1 MALPRRVWLTVAL
14 SAALCAVLIAEVW
27 GAQGG
32 VLRLPL
38 RMGGAD
44 GFPAPFLYGLGV
56 AMYAAWYGTLFQLP
70 RREVW
75 ARAIRLGFCLHL
87 LALLAQLFAAVV
99 QHPPD
104 SLSIW
109 YLRYLDALWVTV
121 VAAGFVLA
129 WRWTTAW
136 RLARTADPHLFFLP
150 LLIGYAAFWVSSLRL
165 APGLA
170 IAASVVGLCA
180 GAASRLPLGRI
191 AVTRLRDFVRHERA
205 FLLLTF
211 CLALGLRLFY
221 TTRVMSNPNYWET
234 GSDGPA
240 YDALALSLLH
250 GGETSWS
257 HIPLFAPGYVRF
269 LALVYWLL
277 GRNYFAVCAVQSA
290 IGASACL
297 LMYAVAKRLFGLP
310 TARLSALFGAVNF
323 SMVFAAA
330 AIGHQAL
337 DLFWTLA
344 VVWCLVRYAEDPAR
358 WGRWLF
364 VVGML
369 LGWAA
374 VTREGNIAFWL
385 LLLGWFALGAR
396 AALGWRKAI
405 PHALALSLGCVVVLA
420 PFVAGKGGGIS
431 GRLGAQWFIMN
442 YSGVDLHAWWNPW
455 TDPGAAWA
463 RVMEQ
468 PLEVVR
474 RVGGEILQGFNAI
487 FLNQGYGGFD
497 VVALVRGSAYFYA
510 IWGYAYLLAFWGLW
524 LVVRDA
530 LRWPIQRLGWWL
542 LVVVL
547 VSRALPHL
555 LFEGSFRHRVPME
568 PFLIILAAYGA
579 IRLLQRPSAPQSF
592 LLTR

>member
-1 MALPRRVWLTVAL
+1 MALQRRVWLTVAF

-44 GFPAPFLYGLGV
+44 GFPVPFLYWLGV
-56 AMYAAWYGTLFQLP
+56 AIYAAWYGKLFQLP
-70 RREVW
+70 RRELW
-75 ARAIRLGFCLHL
+75 ARAIRMGFCLHL
-87 LALLAQLFAAVV
+87 LALWAQLFAEVV
-99 QHPPD
+99 QHPPVH
-104 SLSIW
+104 LSIW
-109 YLRYLDALWVTV
+109 YLRYLKALWVTV
-121 VAAGFVLA
+121 LAAGLVMA
-129 WRWTTAW
+129 WRRLVAW
-136 RLARTADPHLFFLP
+136 RVARRADPHLFFLP
-150 LLIGYAAFWVSSLRL
+150 LLIGYAAFWVRSLML

-170 IAASVVGLCA
+170 IAGSVVGLCV
-180 GAASRLPLGRI
+180 GAASRVPLGRV
-191 AVTRLRDFVRHERA
+191 AVTKLGDLVRHERA

-240 YDALALSLLH
+240 YDALAMALLH
-250 GGETSWS
+250 GGETAWS
-257 HIPLFAPGYVRF
+257 GIPLFAPGYVRF
-269 LALVYWLL
+269 LALVYWLI

-290 IGASACL
+290 IGAWACL

-310 TARLSALFGAVNF
+310 TARLAALFGAVNF
-323 SMVFAAA
+323 SMVFAAS

-344 VVWCLVRYAEDPAR
+344 VVWCMVRYTEDPAR
-358 WGRWLF
+358 WGRWMF

-385 LLLGWFALGAR
+385 LLVGWFLIGAR
-396 AALGWRKAI
+396 AALGWRRAI
-405 PHALALSLGCVVVLA
+405 GHALALSIGVVIVLA
-420 PFVAGKGGGIS
+420 PFVAGKGGGIR

-442 YSGVDLHAWWNPW
+442 HSGCNLYTWWNPW
-455 TDPGAAWA
+455 NDPGGAWA
-463 RVMEQ
+463 RVTEQ
-468 PLEVVR
+468 PLEVIQ

-497 VVALVRGSAYFYA
+497 VVALLRGSAYFFG
-510 IWGYAYLLAFWGLW
+510 IWGYAYLLALWGFW

-542 LVVVL
+542 LVVAL

-579 IRLLQRPSAPQSF
+579 IRLLQRPGVPQSF